1 MNKERAQN
9 VDDTFGDW
17 DPTKFNRDANYQRTI
32 RSFTSALINGDV
44 LDVGCGSRIF
54 CDLRRAQSWTGI
66 DISER
71 MLRGIEFVD
80 DIGDKQLFQG
90 DVLDLEFPDHHF
102 DTVTGLFLLHHLG
115 RSSRQQS
122 ATRTQRAFSEIFRVL
137 KPGGRFL
144 LVENCRGFL
153 EEPYH
158 CLYSALYPVTRK
170 LFGAEL
176 PYFWK
181 TRHYLNFGRAVGFND
196 PLFIHIPIMEKIYQ
210 PVLGVSLPPVFSHDF
225 FQRMTAFD
233 FVKPIIER

>member
-1 MNKERAQN
+1 MIKKRALN
-9 VDDTFGDW
+9 DGEAFSDW

-32 RSFTSALINGDV
+32 RLFTAALINGDV

-71 MLRGIEFVD
+71 MLSGIEFVD
-80 DIGDKQLFQG
+80 DIGHKKLFQG
-90 DVLDLEFPDHHF
+90 DVLDLEFPDNRF
-102 DTVTGLFLLHHLG
+102 DTVTALFLLHHLG
-115 RSSRQQS
+115 RSDRQQS
-122 ATRTQRAFSEIFRVL
+122 AMRTQKAFTEIFRVL

-144 LVENCRGFL
+144 LVENCRGIL

-158 CLYSALYPVTRK
+158 WFYSGLYAVSRK

-181 TRHYLNFGRAVGFND
+181 IRHYLNFGRAVGFYD
-196 PLFIHIPIMEKIYQ
+196 PLFIHIPIREEIYQ
-210 PVLGVSLPPVFSHDF
+210 PVLGVSLPPVYSHDL

-233 FVKPIIER
+233 FVKPNIES